1 MNVKIQTEIDTND
14 ILLYASTRREEQA
27 IADSFIGSTT
37 DEALV
42 SEVVSRGLVDEV
54 LEQLDPNERKRILNE
69 YMYE

>member
-1 MNVKIQTEIDTND
+1 MNIKIQTEIDTND
-14 ILLYASTRREEQA
+14 ILLNASTIREEQE

-42 SEVVSRGLVDEV
+42 SEVVSRGLVDEA